1 VTAPDRAGA
10 VNLAKQFTSD
20 MKLRRAIL
28 PGSLAAVLIIALS
41 SAILFHSSWRFQRI
55 ASAFV
60 TGEARDMRRLEVDV
74 ERVQIPGS
82 LRLVAD
88 YYPGSDKRELALLV
102 HGSDPKGRRS
112 ALNRLL
118 AAYLQQSGLSVLALD
133 LSGFNESDDPELP
146 FASPPL
152 FVQNVTAAATY
163 AIESGI
169 ARRGGI
175 VYVGHSLGAGV
186 VLMAAGC
193 EPRPAAVIALGAP
206 ATEGLKHGDR
216 LDDFALQRFRDMGIV
231 PDGVAL
237 AVMKKYLLQLDVV
250 RQLEQGELSDVLLVY
265 GERERPAE
273 RVFEAIR
280 KTSQRSRIH
289 IAERADHYYCVTD
302 AVLGWIVY
310 NRTVIE
316 DLTRVIVSW
325 AAARSSPTDEL
336 SRQWRQ
342 H

>member
-1 VTAPDRAGA
+1 
-10 VNLAKQFTSD
+10 
-20 MKLRRAIL
+20 MKLRRGIL
-28 PGSLAAVLIIALS
+28 PGILAAVLVIALS
-41 SAILFHSSWRFQRI
+41 SGILFRTSWRFQRI
-55 ASAFV
+55 VSGFV
-60 TGEARDMRRLEVDV
+60 TGEARDMRRLDV
-74 ERVQIPGS
+74 EPKRVQIPGPS
-82 LRLVAD
+82 RLVTD
-88 YYPGSDKRELALLV
+88 YYPGSDKRELVLLV

-118 AAYLQQSGLSVLALD
+118 AAYLQQSGLSVLALN

-146 FASPPL
+146 FASPPP

-231 PDGVAL
+231 PDGVSL
-237 AVMKKYLLQLDVV
+237 SVMKEYLLQLDVV
-250 RQLEQGELSDVLLVY
+250 RLFEQGNLSDVLLVY

-280 KTSQRSRIH
+280 ETSQRSRIH
-289 IAERADHYYCVTD
+289 IAESADHYYCVTD
-302 AVLGWIVY
+302 ALLGWIFY
-310 NRTVIE
+310 DRTVIE

-325 AAARSSPTDEL
+325 AAARNSPPDEL